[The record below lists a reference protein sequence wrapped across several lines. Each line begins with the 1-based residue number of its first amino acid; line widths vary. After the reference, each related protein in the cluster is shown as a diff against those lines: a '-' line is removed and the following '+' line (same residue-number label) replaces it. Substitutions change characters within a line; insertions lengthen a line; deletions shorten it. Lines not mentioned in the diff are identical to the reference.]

1 MKQNVRNKVPAPVT
15 HGGAPAVRINAEAQL
30 RRSVLSTLLWENQY
44 YENGQTIAQRIK
56 ELASQVDP
64 VKVAALAVEARE
76 VQKLRHVPLLLAAAL
91 APRGGALVGD
101 TIARVIQRAD
111 ELAEFLAIYWGM
123 QEAPKGKGSL
133 RPSPLSKQVKRGLAQ
148 AFTKFDE
155 YQLAKYNRDE
165 AIKLRDVLFL
175 THALSLIHISEPTR
189 PY

>member
-15 HGGAPAVRINAEAQL
+15 HGGVPAVRINAEAQL

-101 TIARVIQRAD
+101 TIARVIGRASGR
-111 ELAEFLAIYWGM
+111 E
-123 QEAPKGKGSL
+123 
-133 RPSPLSKQVKRGLAQ
+133 RV
-148 AFTKFDE
+148 
-155 YQLAKYNRDE
+155 
-165 AIKLRDVLFL
+165 
-175 THALSLIHISEPTR
+175 
-189 PY
+189 